1 MNSEL
6 INIFNEQREPI
17 GVATREDV
25 HTYGYWHE
33 VFHCWFLSQTDNTDY
48 IYLQLRSD
56 NKKDY
61 PNLLDITAAGH
72 LLCNETVED
81 GIREIKEEI
90 GIDVSHSELISLGIF
105 DYIVARDA
113 FIDKELAHVY
123 VHRFSGSFDEFT
135 LQIEEVSGIFIA
147 RFSDFYELWMN
158 RKQEID
164 IQGFVLDG
172 EGNRIYTNKAVG
184 KEQFVPHEEAFYQ
197 VIVDRM
203 KEILEDNRDLK

>member
-25 HTYGYWHE
+25 HKYGYWHE
-33 VFHCWFLSQTDNTDY
+33 VFHCWFLSHTENMDY
-48 IYLQLRSD
+48 IYFQLRSD

-72 LLCNETVED
+72 LMYNETVED

-90 GIDVSHSELISLGIF
+90 GIEVSHRELISLGIF
-105 DYIVARDA
+105 DYIVARDG

-123 VHRFSGSFDEFT
+123 VHRYNGSFDEFT

-158 RKQEID
+158 RRQEID

-172 EGNRIYTNKAVG
+172 ERNRRYTNKAVG
-184 KEQFVPHEEAFYQ
+184 REQFVPHEEAFYQ
-197 VIVDRM
+197 AIVDRM
-203 KEILEDNRDLK
+203 KEILESKSD

>member
-25 HTYGYWHE
+25 HKYGYWHE
-33 VFHCWFLSQTDNTDY
+33 VFHCWFLSHTENINY
-48 IYLQLRSD
+48 IYFQLRSD

-72 LLCNETVED
+72 LMYNETVED

-90 GIDVSHSELISLGIF
+90 GIEVSHSELISLGIF
-105 DYIVARDA
+105 DYIVARDG

-123 VHRFSGSFDEFT
+123 VHRYNGSFDEFT

-158 RKQEID
+158 RRKEID

-172 EGNRIYTNKAVG
+172 EGNRMYTNKAVG

-197 VIVDRM
+197 AIVDRM
-203 KEILEDNRDLK
+203 KEILEGNSD